1 MACFISLV
9 FYSLHNFNNE
19 RNDSMNN
26 LQRLEMEVSIQLE
39 QDKLTVYLQENG
51 LQAFDEYNPQSATN
65 KKQIYQ
71 SALSVLESI
80 ANNPQNLK
88 NYKMD
93 DMTVS
98 DFADNLMSRIDQL
111 ERKIRSLKTD
121 EQLQNESNFFMLFAD

>member
-1 MACFISLV
+1 
-9 FYSLHNFNNE
+9 
-19 RNDSMNN
+19 MNN

>member
-1 MACFISLV
+1 
-9 FYSLHNFNNE
+9 
-19 RNDSMNN
+19 MNN
-26 LQRLEMEVSIQLE
+26 LQRLKMEVSIQLK
-39 QDKLTVYLQENG
+39 QDELIIYLQENG
-51 LQAFDEYNPQSATN
+51 LQPFNEYNPQSATS

-88 NYKMD
+88 NYKLD
-93 DMTVS
+93 DMTIS

>member
-1 MACFISLV
+1 
-9 FYSLHNFNNE
+9 
-19 RNDSMNN
+19 MNN
-26 LQRLEMEVSIQLE
+26 LQRLQMEVSIQLE

-51 LQAFDEYNPQSATN
+51 LQPFDEYNPQSATN

-80 ANNPQNLK
+80 ANNPENMK
-88 NYKMD
+88 SYKLD
-93 DMTVS
+93 DMTIS
-98 DFADNLMSRIDQL
+98 DFHENLMSRIDQL

>member
-1 MACFISLV
+1 
-9 FYSLHNFNNE
+9 
-19 RNDSMNN
+19 MNN
-26 LQRLEMEVSIQLE
+26 LQRLKLETKGINLE
-39 QDKLTVYLQENG
+39 QDELIIYLQENG
-51 LQAFDEYNPQSATN
+51 LQPFDEYNPQSATN
-65 KKQIYQ
+65 KKKIYQ

-88 NYKMD
+88 NYKLD
-93 DMTVS
+93 DMTIS